1 MSVQIP
7 VDILHHFLQLVLH
20 QVCFHK
26 ILEVLIFLCL
36 PPRICIQLLLIPWLS
51 RPNHHQFR
59 VPHQEIIVKQ
69 IHEIFQIILH
79 RIRYHQDLNQFNNT
93 IPIIQSVPTTNSLKP
108 PQCYIRLWCF
118 ILDCWKNCFYHE
130 KVGLLSWAETS
141 ATTSCQFQALRSKGS
156 WIKSANIWRR
166 GNEGEGSAESKCHF
180 L

>member
-93 IPIIQSVPTTNSLKP
+93 IPIIFTNRNNNYIHHNLTILQLIKTVNSNYLIQIFSQVPRIWFDEKKK
-108 PQCYIRLWCF
+108 CF
-118 ILDCWKNCFYHE
+118 ENTLI
-130 KVGLLSWAETS
+130 
-141 ATTSCQFQALRSKGS
+141 
-156 WIKSANIWRR
+156 
-166 GNEGEGSAESKCHF
+166 
-180 L
+180 

>member
-93 IPIIQSVPTTNSLKP
+93 IPIIFTNRNNSYINHNLTILQLIKTVNSNYLIQIFSQVPR
-108 PQCYIRLWCF
+108 I
-118 ILDCWKNCFYHE
+118 
-130 KVGLLSWAETS
+130 
-141 ATTSCQFQALRSKGS
+141 
-156 WIKSANIWRR
+156 
-166 GNEGEGSAESKCHF
+166 
-180 L
+180 